1 MADQPI
7 DPLKKVTST
16 EDLVGKLRSTV
27 AGFVGYLEQ
36 TQRRESDKI
45 LREAVADRYEKQW
58 SRVSA
63 IQRDLISE
71 SKLEWVDD
79 LEAAAIKLR
88 AFIDRTR
95 TAAYGYAGFF
105 DHVRIGND
113 ELAKLYQY
121 DTALLEHADT
131 LAAAVEN
138 VEASIGSDGLPAA
151 IRHLTKV
158 SGEAVDLYDRRHET
172 ILSE

>member
-1 MADQPI
+1 MAEQPI

-16 EDLVGKLRSTV
+16 EDLLGKLRSTV
-27 AGFVGYLEQ
+27 AGFIGYVEQ
-36 TQRRESDKI
+36 NQRREADKI

-58 SRVSA
+58 SRISA
-63 IQRDLISE
+63 VQRDLISE
-71 SKLEWVDD
+71 SKIEWVDD

-88 AFIDRTR
+88 AFIDRVR

-113 ELAKLYQY
+113 ELAQLYQY
-121 DTALLEHADT
+121 DMALLEHADT
-131 LAAAVEN
+131 LAAAVDN
-138 VEASIGSDGLPAA
+138 VEASVGSEGMPAA
-151 IRHLTKV
+151 VRNLTMV
-158 SGEAVDLYDRRHET
+158 SGDAVNLFDRRHET